1 MSNAPRTLVLHVAIA
16 CAATKPL
23 ARFSGSAFDT
33 ARSID
38 FQRCVNR
45 IGISLQ
51 QHEK

>member
-1 MSNAPRTLVLHVAIA
+1 MSNAPRTFVLHTAIT

-23 ARFSGSAFDT
+23 ARFLGSAFDT

-38 FQRCVNR
+38 FQRCVKR

-51 QHEK
+51 QREK